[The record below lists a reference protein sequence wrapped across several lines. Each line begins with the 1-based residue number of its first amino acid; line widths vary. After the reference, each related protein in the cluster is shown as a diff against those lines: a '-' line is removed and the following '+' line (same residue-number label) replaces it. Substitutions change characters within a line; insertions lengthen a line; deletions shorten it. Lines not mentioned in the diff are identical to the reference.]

1 MQPTNGL
8 KFNRQPSKKVFF
20 YCQPSKRQININRK
34 KVSRH
39 FKECDFF
46 SRSARFSGFPTD
58 HLTSRN
64 RKRALKKSS
73 WRPANGDA
81 VEKFQNS
88 FGALLRMPQ
97 CWGCIVAVCIASVNG
112 WDSQWQIDT
121 KLSRI
126 NGVFSNFPN
135 IRSKGQL
142 PMIMFSF
149 DEQKTTLQIQ
159 EQIHNAP
166 KCYWKL
172 TKMQKSLLNLTYA
185 QMFVFSRECIFFAY
199 CISQAS
205 EGVPIFFLRKT
216 SL

>member
-1 MQPTNGL
+1 
-8 KFNRQPSKKVFF
+8 
-20 YCQPSKRQININRK
+20 
-34 KVSRH
+34 
-39 FKECDFF
+39 
-46 SRSARFSGFPTD
+46 
-58 HLTSRN
+58 
-64 RKRALKKSS
+64 
-73 WRPANGDA
+73 
-81 VEKFQNS
+81 
-88 FGALLRMPQ
+88 MPQ

-166 KCYWKL
+166 KCYWML

-205 EGVPIFFLRKT
+205 EGVPIFFFKKNIFVTINQLKKWHFMCL
-216 SL
+216 SLAYPRDSTLGNPGKYLWEYKWINWVPFPWGV